1 MRACPHC
8 GKEIQ
13 DRVLICKW
21 CQRNTPPPSTAEPPS
36 LERAVRELHE
46 FEDRMADFLRLAS
59 ALTDRELQ
67 VALAKLADLHVAQPG
82 SQVVQ
87 LKGQILGAYYV
98 LRSDGTKSQSK
109 LSRARCNAK
118 WGIYLGRGL
127 GERVLRE
134 LEMFP
139 LPVIRDS
146 TPSDYWTE
154 GPFRARVRLLSP

>member
-8 GKEIQ
+8 GKEIR

-21 CQRNTPPPSTAEPPS
+21 CQQNTPPPSTAEPPS
-36 LERAVRELHE
+36 LEQAVRELHE
-46 FEDRMADFLRLAS
+46 FEDRMADFLGLAS
-59 ALTDRELQ
+59 ALTERELR
-67 VALAKLADLHVAQPG
+67 VALAKLADLYVALPG
-82 SQVVQ
+82 SQKVQ

-109 LSRARCNAK
+109 LSRTRCSAK
-118 WGIYLGRGL
+118 WGILDRDL
-127 GERVLRE
+127 GERILRE